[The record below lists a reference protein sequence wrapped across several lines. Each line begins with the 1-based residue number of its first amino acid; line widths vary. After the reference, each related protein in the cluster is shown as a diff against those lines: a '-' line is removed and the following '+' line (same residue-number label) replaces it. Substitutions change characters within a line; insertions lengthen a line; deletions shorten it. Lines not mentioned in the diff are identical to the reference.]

1 MPFYYKVFLMI
12 LKRDRDRLVQKR
24 SHKNHRQRDSLSL
37 RQSLS
42 ILVRTLLDGH
52 GHPSKSKETLYFFSI
67 KNTGSLFLERL
78 NTSLL

>member
-24 SHKNHRQRDSLSL
+24 SHKNHRQCDSLSL

-42 ILVRTLLDGH
+42 ILVRALLDGH
-52 GHPSKSKETLYFFSI
+52 GHASNPKETLYFFSI
-67 KNTGSLFLERL
+67 KNIGSLFLERL

>member
-1 MPFYYKVFLMI
+1 MI

-24 SHKNHRQRDSLSL
+24 SHKNHRQCDSLSL

-42 ILVRTLLDGH
+42 ILDGH
-52 GHPSKSKETLYFFSI
+52 GHASKSKETLYFFSI
-67 KNTGSLFLERL
+67 KNIGSLFLERL